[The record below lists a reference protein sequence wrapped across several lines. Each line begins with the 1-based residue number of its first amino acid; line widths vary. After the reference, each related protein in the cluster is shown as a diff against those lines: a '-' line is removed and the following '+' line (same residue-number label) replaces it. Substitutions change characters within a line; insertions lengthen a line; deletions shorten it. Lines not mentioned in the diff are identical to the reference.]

1 MTRGQLNA
9 GHLGGRF
16 LKRAFPQK
24 VKPVPSYITEDDGV
38 VDQSKQAL
46 PEVNRR
52 SRTSAAMIGLA
63 AISMGAHGLL
73 LAHQGDE
80 AIAAEP
86 VSGEP
91 TVATNPSTFD
101 VAAVSS
107 GDDVTSSSQ
116 STGLSGGV
124 LVEHTVQEGE
134 TLWKLAQFYGVDTV
148 TVATVNGIPLDAVLR
163 VGQVLKIPG
172 DNRIASTITPEVDR
186 PMPSYYGLV
195 REIEPELSPASN
207 EVRPDVELK
216 AEQDA
221 ALDFLKQKREELRV
235 SLSKMKA
242 TTQEST
248 PTSTSPSV
256 ASPSEIPDIR
266 LNSQTS
272 EPSATHRVVAGETLS
287 AIARAYGISQKEL
300 ADANKLTNPN
310 LILVSQVL
318 VIPQR
323 KASSSSEIGSA
334 SKSLTLPNL
343 VAMAPKADKA
353 VVPVITSDTRSDSLL
368 ISASPQ
374 FQQPTK
380 SEFQAKIASVPPEPV
395 AMGGESAEATVGSAS
410 LDSSASDLKVATSS
424 FVDGSPIQ
432 AGAGTS
438 SLKHNYVENLRLEIV
453 RLREK
458 YKNSGADPQFAARL
472 NTKVAAVSLTS
483 GTISIPEQ
491 DSPSINPEFSP
502 ARYTESLRSQV
513 RRLQTKARARTVEA
527 SREAPS
533 VSSLS
538 PASSQLVA
546 TSSLGSENY
555 EPLLPSS
562 LGKMVSPDLPP
573 LGSVDTYLPGN
584 SGKFNGYIW
593 PTKGVLTSGYGW
605 RWGRMHKGI
614 DIAAPTGTPILAAA
628 PGVVITAGW
637 NSGGYGNLVEIQ
649 HADGSVTL
657 YAHNN
662 RILVRQGQRVE
673 QGQQIAE
680 MGSTGYS
687 TGPHCH
693 FEVHLP
699 GHGAV
704 NPMAY
709 LPRAGA

>member
-1 MTRGQLNA
+1 M
-9 GHLGGRF
+9 
-16 LKRAFPQK
+16 KRAFPQK

-38 VDQSKQAL
+38 ADQSKQAL

-86 VSGEP
+86 VSSEP
-91 TVATNPSTFD
+91 AVAANPSTLD
-101 VAAVSS
+101 VAAASS
-107 GDDVTSSSQ
+107 GNDISSSSL
-116 STGLSGGV
+116 STGLSEGV

-148 TVATVNGIPLDAVLR
+148 TVAALNGISLDAVLR

-172 DNRIASTITPEVDR
+172 DNRVASTMTPEVDR

-195 REIEPELSPASN
+195 REIEPERSPELNDFRS
-207 EVRPDVELK
+207 DIELK

-221 ALDFLKQKREELRV
+221 ALDALKQKREELRV

-242 TTQEST
+242 TTQEFTSA
-248 PTSTSPSV
+248 STSSSV
-256 ASPSEIPDIR
+256 APPSEIPDIH

-272 EPSATHRVVAGETLS
+272 ETSATHRVVAGETLS
-287 AIARAYGISQKEL
+287 AIARAYGVSQKEL

-310 LILVSQVL
+310 LILVNQVL

-323 KASSSSEIGSA
+323 QTSSSETGSA
-334 SKSLTLPNL
+334 NKSLTLPNL
-343 VAMAPKADKA
+343 VAMASKADKA
-353 VVPVITSDTRSDSLL
+353 VVPVITSDTQSDSLL

-374 FQQPTK
+374 LQRSAK
-380 SEFQAKIASVPPEPV
+380 SEFQGKIASAPEPV

-410 LDSSASDLKVATSS
+410 LDSSTSDLKVATSS

-432 AGAGTS
+432 AGTGTS
-438 SLKHNYVENLRLEIV
+438 SLKHSYVENLRLEIV

-458 YKNSGADPQFAARL
+458 YKNSGTDPQFAAPS
-472 NTKVAAVSLTS
+472 NTKVAVVSLTS
-483 GTISIPEQ
+483 GTASIPEQ
-491 DSPSINPEFSP
+491 DSLAVNPEFSP

-513 RRLQTKARARTVEA
+513 RRLQTRAGIRTVEV
-527 SREAPS
+527 SRETPL
-533 VSSLS
+533 VSSPS

-657 YAHNN
+657 YAHNS
-662 RILVRQGQRVE
+662 RILVRQGQQVA

>member
-1 MTRGQLNA
+1 
-9 GHLGGRF
+9 

-38 VDQSKQAL
+38 ADQSKQAL

-91 TVATNPSTFD
+91 AVAANPSTFD
-101 VAAVSS
+101 VAAASS
-107 GDDVTSSSQ
+107 GNDISSSSL
-116 STGLSGGV
+116 STGLSEGV

-148 TVATVNGIPLDAVLR
+148 TVAALNGISLDAVLR

-172 DNRIASTITPEVDR
+172 DNRVASTMTPEVDR
-186 PMPSYYGLV
+186 PMPGYYGLV
-195 REIEPELSPASN
+195 REIEPELSPPLN
-207 EVRPDVELK
+207 DFRPDIELK

-221 ALDFLKQKREELRV
+221 ALDALKQKREELRV
-235 SLSKMKA
+235 GLSKMKA

-248 PTSTSPSV
+248 SASTSPFVAPSPSV
-256 ASPSEIPDIR
+256 APPSEIPDIH

-272 EPSATHRVVAGETLS
+272 ETSATHRVVAGETLS
-287 AIARAYGISQKEL
+287 AIARAYGVSQKEL

-310 LILVSQVL
+310 LILIDQVL

-323 KASSSSEIGSA
+323 KASSSEIGSA

-353 VVPVITSDTRSDSLL
+353 VVPVITSDTQSDSLL

-374 FQQPTK
+374 LQRSAK
-380 SEFQAKIASVPPEPV
+380 SEFQVKIASAPPEPV

-410 LDSSASDLKVATSS
+410 LNSSTSDLKVATSF
-424 FVDGSPIQ
+424 FVDGSPTQ
-432 AGAGTS
+432 AGTGTS
-438 SLKHNYVENLRLEIV
+438 SLKHSYVENLRLEIV

-458 YKNSGADPQFAARL
+458 YKNSGADPQFATQA

-483 GTISIPEQ
+483 GTASIPEQ
-491 DSPSINPEFSP
+491 DSPAINPEFSP

-513 RRLQTKARARTVEA
+513 RRLQTRAGIRTVEA
-527 SREAPS
+527 SREAPL
-533 VSSLS
+533 VSSPS
-538 PASSQLVA
+538 SASSQLVA

-605 RWGRMHKGI
+605 RWGRMHRGI

-657 YAHNN
+657 YAHNS
-662 RILVRQGQRVE
+662 RILVRQGQQVA